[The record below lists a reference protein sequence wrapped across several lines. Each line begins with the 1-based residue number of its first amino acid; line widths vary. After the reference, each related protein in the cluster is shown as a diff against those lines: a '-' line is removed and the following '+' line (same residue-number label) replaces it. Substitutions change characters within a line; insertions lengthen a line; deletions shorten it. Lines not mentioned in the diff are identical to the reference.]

1 MYQQVNTLFLDE
13 PTNHLDVMSREWV
26 EDAIDDFSETMLFVS
41 HDRYFIN
48 RFATRI
54 WQVEPDGTITDF
66 QGGYADFRAQ
76 RLRQEQVEAAKREQE
91 KKAEKEAKAQEKQA
105 AARAKQPGGNSKQ
118 LEKRRRELQKE
129 INAAEKKLEQLSE
142 EMAACPGDDYTRL
155 NELYSQQEVLE
166 ERLLELYE
174 QQEALEGEGQ

>member
-1 MYQQVNTLFLDE
+1 MKATKNFMMPVLTDIFFYDTWFYWASAQLLANLILVICLVKECSCKRGKNSWCYIGAMIPLIAFGTDIAMICMGILKGGIISKYVFS
-13 PTNHLDVMSREWV
+13 VMFAV
-26 EDAIDDFSETMLFVS
+26 TMVVVL
-41 HDRYFIN
+41 
-48 RFATRI
+48 RI
-54 WQVEPDGTITDF
+54 IP
-66 QGGYADFRAQ
+66 R
-76 RLRQEQVEAAKREQE
+76 
-91 KKAEKEAKAQEKQA
+91 
-105 AARAKQPGGNSKQ
+105 
-118 LEKRRRELQKE
+118 E